1 MNKNFLCK
9 SITVAVAAI
18 FVCTTSTSQASGYK
32 LALQSRVDSSAP
44 NEVYMASFD
53 TYDDL
58 FSGNIGAGSSFT
70 QINISS
76 PYQITGLTYDGRY
89 RMALQTRLDGAAPNE
104 VYLASFDTY
113 DDLLNGNTGVGT
125 DFTDIGV
132 SPDYQIVGLTY
143 DGKYRL
149 TVQSRVDSNAPNEV
163 YIASYDTYADLF
175 SANSGAGS
183 GFTQLAVSPDYRI
196 AGMTYDGKYRMV
208 LETRVDGSA
217 PNEVYLASFDTYD
230 DLFSGN
236 TGAGTGFTQL
246 AVSPDYQIAG
256 FAFEPN
262 AVPEPASLVALGGA
276 SLLFAKR
283 RKK

>member
-149 TVQSRVDSNAPNEV
+149 TVQSGVDNNP
-163 YIASYDTYADLF
+163 
-175 SANSGAGS
+175 
-183 GFTQLAVSPDYRI
+183 
-196 AGMTYDGKYRMV
+196 
-208 LETRVDGSA
+208 
-217 PNEVYLASFDTYD
+217 
-230 DLFSGN
+230 
-236 TGAGTGFTQL
+236 
-246 AVSPDYQIAG
+246 
-256 FAFEPN
+256 
-262 AVPEPASLVALGGA
+262 
-276 SLLFAKR
+276 
-283 RKK
+283 RKEAHLPR